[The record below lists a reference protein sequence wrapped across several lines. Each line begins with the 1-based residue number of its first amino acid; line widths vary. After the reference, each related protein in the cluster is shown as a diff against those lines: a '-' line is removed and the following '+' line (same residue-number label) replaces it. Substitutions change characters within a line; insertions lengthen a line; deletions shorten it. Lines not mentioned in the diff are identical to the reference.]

1 MIDLQGFFGYVL
13 AIQLLSFLFTVRFYM
28 AAGRQWWEAAIP
40 IYKTYV
46 LLKLIDRPVWWL
58 PLFLIPVIN
67 NVMAIIAAYEL
78 LHKFGFRKTYHSVIT
93 VLTFGVYMGYLGF
106 TQKLVYGK
114 KDTVEMRKRLGETIP
129 ALIFAVVVAS
139 VIRFFTFEA
148 YTIPTPSMEKS
159 MMVGDFLFV
168 SKMHYGTRLPTTP
181 LALPLMH
188 DRIPFSNLPSFLRWF
203 ELPYSRLPGLQSVQ
217 RNEPFVFNYPMD
229 SDLPLDKRMNYVKR
243 CVGVPGDTIEI
254 IDQNL
259 LVNGAP
265 LETDGRA
272 RLQYTQY
279 VRTNGQN
286 FNKNT
291 LKKRFD
297 IYYGSNQENQSG
309 YSFGDVIQIGQR
321 EYLIT
326 IAEDLVDEFKRLNNV
341 EEVIA
346 LNAISNPLDYP
357 DSLPN
362 TVKRYLT
369 QYASPSAEIFPNP
382 QSHANVP
389 FKWTRDNY
397 GPLWIP
403 QKGATVTLNNENI
416 HIYQRIIQVYENNK
430 LSEGE
435 DGTFIINGEKTNTYT
450 FAQDYYWAMGD
461 NRHNSLDSRF
471 WGFVPEDHVL
481 GKPVF
486 VWMSYDKFASNIT
499 DKIRSERV
507 FTLVNSSEE
516 RKSYFWHAFIIG
528 LLLYGG
534 NKVYKRKKAKDE
546 DVKS

>member
-1 MIDLQGFFGYVL
+1 MINLQGFFGYVL
-13 AIQLLSFLFTVRFYM
+13 AIQLLSFLFTFRFYM

-46 LLKLIDRPVWWL
+46 LLKLIDRPAWWL

-67 NVMAIIAAYEL
+67 NVMAIISAYEL
-78 LHKFGFRKTYHSVIT
+78 LHKFGFRKTYHSI
-93 VLTFGVYMGYLGF
+93 LTILTLGLYMGYLGF
-106 TQKLVYGK
+106 TQKLEFGT
-114 KDTVEMRKRLGETIP
+114 KDGEEIRKRLGETIP

-168 SKMHYGTRLPTTP
+168 SKIHYGTRLPTTP

-188 DRIPFSNLPSFLRWF
+188 DRIPFSDLPSFLRWF
-203 ELPYSRLPGLQSVQ
+203 ELPYSRLPGLQPVQ

-229 SDLPLDKRMNYVKR
+229 THLPLDKRMNYVKR
-243 CVGVPGDTIEI
+243 CVGIPGDTIEI
-254 IDQNL
+254 VDQQL

-265 LETDGRA
+265 LETDGGS
-272 RLQYTQY
+272 RLQFTMY

-286 FNKNT
+286 FSKSN

-297 IYYGSNQENQSG
+297 IYYGTPQEDQSG
-309 YSFGDVIQIGQR
+309 YSFGDVIQISQR

-326 IAEDLVDEFKRLNNV
+326 IAEDLVDDFKRLNNV
-341 EEVIA
+341 EEVLP
-346 LNAISNPLDYP
+346 LNALGNSLEYP
-357 DSLPN
+357 DSLP
-362 TVKRYLT
+362 TAMKRYLT
-369 QYASPSAEIFPNP
+369 KYAAPSAEIFPNP
-382 QSHANVP
+382 QSHKSIP

-403 QKGATVTLNNENI
+403 KKGETVELNKENI
-416 HIYQRIIQVYENNK
+416 YKYYRIINVYEGNELDIK
-430 LSEGE
+430 K
-435 DGTFIINGEKTNTYT
+435 DGTFLINGEETNSYT
-450 FAQDYYWAMGD
+450 FTQNYYWAMGD

-486 VWMSYDKFASNIT
+486 VWMSYDKFAANLIDRVRT
-499 DKIRSERV
+499 ERV
-507 FTLVNSSEE
+507 FTLVNSSGE
-516 RKSYFWHAFIIG
+516 RKSYFWYALVVG
-528 LLLYGG
+528 LLIYIG
-534 NKVYKRKKAKDE
+534 NKVYKRN
-546 DVKS
+546 KSK